1 MMDNFIFILRNFLFI
16 ILRNIFHIP
25 YINIV
30 LFICI
35 PDLIVS
41 CFLIL
46 KKKIITDVSFFYTLM
61 MLMTYGVVHE
71 LQHYIPMKYI
81 LYVDVPVLSFVVF
94 MNDLWIFI
102 VVIFC
107 EHNTMN
113 IIIKSIIES
122 LCLIIILQYT

>member
-1 MMDNFIFILRNFLFI
+1 
-16 ILRNIFHIP
+16 
-25 YINIV
+25 
-30 LFICI
+30 
-35 PDLIVS
+35 
-41 CFLIL
+41 
-46 KKKIITDVSFFYTLM
+46 M